1 MCSFDSHDQ
10 CRSTSRWTNDSPEY
24 RWLSSKML
32 GLMEMTSFG
41 TTYVYQ
47 GKPTRMPASP
57 PFGLALLKRIVHIG
71 QEIGQIN
78 LPDEYPEEEYKD
90 VQTINRITGYV
101 KSLVTDGSRMW

>member
-1 MCSFDSHDQ
+1 
-10 CRSTSRWTNDSPEY
+10 
-24 RWLSSKML
+24 ML

-47 GKPTRMPASP
+47 GTSI
-57 PFGLALLKRIVHIG
+57 GLAVSFHFDLSLLNLISVIG

-101 KSLVTDGSRMW
+101 TSRGPAI